1 MGFPEWNTYRAS
13 LRLISFAPP
22 GKSGHHHWLG
32 SFPSHKRNKYHIRE
46 HKALRKPDNCFHLLR
61 SDPTFHYPPP
71 SCCLKCGTNYRL
83 SFSIVAGM
91 PLLVDS
97 YSFSDICYKV
107 KYVSKAQKKPSSKL
121 HIIQKIVN
129 ILLGITTIIKVIHDM
144 LKGWILQPYYIPRKG
159 EPQYVSSILQDFI

>member
-1 MGFPEWNTYRAS
+1 M
-13 LRLISFAPP
+13 LSFVAFKFDIPI
-22 GKSGHHHWLG
+22 
-32 SFPSHKRNKYHIRE
+32 FPSF
-46 HKALRKPDNCFHLLR
+46 LCFEVR
-61 SDPTFHYPPP
+61 
-71 SCCLKCGTNYRL
+71 TNYRR

-144 LKGWILQPYYIPRKG
+144 LKG
-159 EPQYVSSILQDFI
+159 

>member
-1 MGFPEWNTYRAS
+1 MKCMSGFIETHFICSAGQVRSPPLIGVVFPATNGTNIIFVNI
-13 LRLISFAPP
+13 RLSANRTTAFICCAQ
-22 GKSGHHHWLG
+22 
-32 SFPSHKRNKYHIRE
+32 IR
-46 HKALRKPDNCFHLLR
+46 R
-61 SDPTFHYPPP
+61 SIIPTP

-129 ILLGITTIIKVIHDM
+129 ILLGITTILKVIHDM
-144 LKGWILQPYYIPRKG
+144 LKG
-159 EPQYVSSILQDFI
+159 

>member
-1 MGFPEWNTYRAS
+1 MPLLVDSY
-13 LRLISFAPP
+13 SFSDICYKVKYVSKAQ
-22 GKSGHHHWLG
+22 KK
-32 SFPSHKRNKYHIRE
+32 PSSKLHIIQ
-46 HKALRKPDNCFHLLR
+46 KIVNI
-61 SDPTFHYPPP
+61 
-71 SCCLKCGTNYRL
+71 

-129 ILLGITTIIKVIHDM
+129 ILLGITTILKVIHDM
-144 LKGWILQPYYIPRKG
+144 LKG
-159 EPQYVSSILQDFI
+159 